1 MMLLMDAHVLMKTPA
16 AIGFLALGLWML
28 VLLLGLML
36 LHVPKDWAYGSTA
49 LVLLVGV
56 VAVLVRLTFVK
67 SET

>member
-1 MMLLMDAHVLMKTPA
+1 MMLFMDAHVLVKRPA
-16 AIGFLALGLWML
+16 PIGFLALGLWML

-36 LHVPKDWAYGSTA
+36 LHVPKDWAYGSTT

-56 VAVLVRLTFVK
+56 VVVLVRLTFVK